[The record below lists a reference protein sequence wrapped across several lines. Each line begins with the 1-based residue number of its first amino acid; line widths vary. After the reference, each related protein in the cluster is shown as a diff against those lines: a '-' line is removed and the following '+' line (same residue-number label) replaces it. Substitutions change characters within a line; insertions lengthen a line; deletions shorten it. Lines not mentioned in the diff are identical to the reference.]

1 MLGVILTILK
11 ILLWIVLAIILLVL
25 LLVLLILFMPIR
37 YRVEGAFYDD
47 YDAKVKV
54 GYLGARVRANFS
66 KEEGLFYKVRFL
78 GIPILSSKKKE
89 KDEQE
94 TEARKKKPKDKT
106 DKKKEKPDKK
116 PDKKIDIESDKKTD
130 TKVETQQNVANPTKS
145 DKSKIESITVT
156 DQDLLDFEQQTV
168 AEKPPSVVERLT
180 ELKETVTTKKNHV
193 QSFLEKDFTKRT
205 IQRGKKLLLRIL
217 KTILPKK
224 AKGNLT
230 LGLSN
235 PADTGVAAGAISVL
249 LPLYNGW
256 FHIEPDFHHQVVEGD
271 LWFKGKIR
279 LAVIVFPALR
289 IILSRDLRRTLAL
302 AKKI

>member
-94 TEARKKKPKDKT
+94 EEEQKKKPKDKT
-106 DKKKEKPDKK
+106 AKKKEKK
-116 PDKKIDIESDKKTD
+116 PDKKRDIKSDKKTD
-130 TKVETQQNVANPTKS
+130 TKVETQQIVANPTDS
-145 DKSKIESITVT
+145 DKNKIESITVT

-180 ELKETVTTKKNHV
+180 ELKETVTTKKDHV

-205 IQRGKKLLLRIL
+205 IERGKKLLLRIL